1 MSAQCKGCGL
11 IQADKRFDQRGYV
24 VDVRYC
30 VECGMAFR
38 WQDDEDSV
46 KAPADIAQIAGEWH
60 SGQTSGLYSLA
71 STGRIYKS
79 ECRAIIAEMRPVLL
93 AESTGENAD
102 ILTQFMKGIEHLE
115 TLLPEDE

>member
-1 MSAQCKGCGL
+1 MSVQCKGCGT
-11 IQADKRFDQRGYV
+11 IQADKRFNRVGQR

-30 VECGMAFR
+30 VECGIAFR

-46 KAPADIAQIAGEWH
+46 EAPADIARIAGEWH
-60 SGQTSGLYSLA
+60 GGQGSGLYSLA
-71 STGRIYKS
+71 STGRIFKS
-79 ECRAIIAEMRPVLL
+79 ECRAIVAEMRPVLL

-102 ILTQFMKGIEHLE
+102 ILAQFMRGIEHLE